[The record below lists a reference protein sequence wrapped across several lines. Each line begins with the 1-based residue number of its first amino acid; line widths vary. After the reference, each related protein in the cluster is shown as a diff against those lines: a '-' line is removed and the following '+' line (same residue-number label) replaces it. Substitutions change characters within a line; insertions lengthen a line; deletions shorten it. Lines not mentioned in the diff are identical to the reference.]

1 MRFDGKASGM
11 EIRKGTKGSGKRAVS
26 KLHLLSSRFSLMNW
40 LIYRVAK
47 KEGESTDEFSSASL
61 APVTCPVQSNHLCPC
76 QLPRNPAN
84 LRQNTTLQ
92 TALQSCSITGCW
104 DIPHTLEATLS
115 EVKLVQ
121 INHYSTSQWYF
132 ANTLLYSSQI
142 WLSTVNC
149 EKKRKKE

>member
-1 MRFDGKASGM
+1 MRFNGKASDM
-11 EIRKGTKGSGKRAVS
+11 EIRKETKGYGKRAVS

-40 LIYRVAK
+40 L
-47 KEGESTDEFSSASL
+47 EGESTDEFSSASL
-61 APVTCPVQSNHLCPC
+61 TPATCPAQSNHLCPC
-76 QLPRNPAN
+76 QLSRTPAN

-92 TALQSCSITGCW
+92 TALQSCSIIGCW
-104 DIPHTLEATLS
+104 DIQNTLEATLS